1 MVHKSTWLS
10 YWMKQATG
18 SAYLGRKMG
27 GESIAI
33 GLRGHDRPRPL
44 TYKFMA
50 NLLKR
55 LDVVRGGAA

>member
-1 MVHKSTWLS
+1 
-10 YWMKQATG
+10 
-18 SAYLGRKMG
+18 MG

-50 NLLKR
+50 NLLEAVGASLEEVR
-55 LDVVRGGAA
+55 LEAIKEELSTPW